1 MMELKYCLDEID
13 TDVVDEKGLEY
24 RDSEYSQQMTEDTFN
39 QIFGSEEQE
48 PG

>member
-1 MMELKYCLDEID
+1 MSKNGTRTVDNRKPSQSVID
-13 TDVVDEKGLEY
+13 
-24 RDSEYSQQMTEDTFN
+24 SQQMTEDTFN